1 MDKLMKETKVEITPS
16 STISA
21 TIDVKEPLNPDEL
34 KTADQ
39 IASSIIELFNKEGFS
54 KEKDVYPNNKKQ
66 LWTEH
71 EYKELQIMNSVF
83 DKLYKTDKWDNTPH
97 KNEAFTY
104 IYAVVRD
111 HFEK

>member
-1 MDKLMKETKVEITPS
+1 MVQLMKEIKVEITPS

-21 TIDVKEPLNPDEL
+21 TIDVKERLNPDEL

-39 IASSIIELFNKEGFS
+39 ITSNVIEFFNKEGFA
-54 KEKDVYPNNKKQ
+54 KEKDAYPNEKQ

-71 EYKELQIMNSVF
+71 DYKELQIMNSVF
-83 DKLYKTDKWDNTPH
+83 DKLYKTDKWDNMPH

-111 HFEK
+111 YFENF

>member
-21 TIDVKEPLNPDEL
+21 TIDVKERLNPDEL

-54 KEKDVYPNNKKQ
+54 KEKDVYPNNKKTIVDRTRIQ
-66 LWTEH
+66 G
-71 EYKELQIMNSVF
+71 
-83 DKLYKTDKWDNTPH
+83 TP
-97 KNEAFTY
+97 NYEF
-104 IYAVVRD
+104 R
-111 HFEK
+111 F